1 MSRTRLVPLALVVT
15 LLLAV
20 VAVAARGRP
29 LGTRAGSGGALPFS
43 FWDYV
48 YTTIVIVVVPLFIAG
63 LIAAAMVR
71 RQQRKPR
78 STWQNLLRTLV
89 LYCAFLGLELLLIR
103 HWHLRPRRLPPAP
116 RTTNP
121 LATGPSVT
129 HPDHQHH
136 AGASSLQ
143 FRWDELAI
151 VLGLLVV
158 VAAIVLARL
167 RRSDQ
172 SSASEAA
179 PEVLAAALD
188 DSLDDLRTDPDL
200 RRAIIAAYA
209 RMETALAA
217 AGVRR
222 HPAETPLEYLER
234 VLLSL
239 HTSADAV
246 GRLTGLFEWARFSH
260 HEPEP
265 SMRDEAVD
273 ALAAVRDELRAS
285 ELTPA

>member
-1 MSRTRLVPLALVVT
+1 MVT

-20 VAVAARGRP
+20 VAISARGRP

-48 YTTIVIVVVPLFIAG
+48 YTTIVIVIVPLFIAG

-71 RQQRKPR
+71 RQQRTPR
-78 STWQNLLRTLV
+78 STWQSLLRMLV
-89 LYCAFLGLELLLIR
+89 LYCLFLGLELLVIR
-103 HWHLRPRRLPPAP
+103 HLHLRPLPIPHP
-116 RTTNP
+116 PQTETGLNP
-121 LATGPSVT
+121 GQTATLHHHHEATQHRSLA
-129 HPDHQHH
+129 
-136 AGASSLQ
+136 

-158 VAAIVLARL
+158 VGAILVARL
-167 RRSDQ
+167 RRRDQ
-172 SSASEAA
+172 QQAQEAA
-179 PEVLAAALD
+179 PEALAAALD
-188 DSLDDLRTDPDL
+188 ESLDDLRNDPDL

-209 RMETALAA
+209 RMERALAA

-239 HTSADAV
+239 DTSPDAV
-246 GRLTGLFEWARFSH
+246 RKLTELFEWARFSH

-273 ALAAVRDELRAS
+273 ALNAVRDELRAS